1 MVGAAEVF
9 GILIVDSKGLGG
21 LIYGGTSL
29 DHDNE
34 PVAQISMYFL
44 VLFALR
50 GLLTYHLLVLFL
62 LLEVV
67 LVDPS
72 LLTMSSF
79 HNWFKSNK
87 FITDMS

>member
-34 PVAQISMYFL
+34 LVAQISMYFL

-50 GLLTYHLLVLFL
+50 GLLTYHHLLVLFL

-87 FITDMS
+87 IYY